1 MNMPVKTEK
10 LQMRPD
16 ILTRSGN
23 YFDFLVP
30 DLKSIEIY
38 DIAHALSHIC
48 RFGGHTRKF
57 YSVAQHSVMVSQI
70 VPESMALVGLLHDA
84 AEAYVGDIPKPLK
97 NLLPDYQLIEKRVED
112 YVFTKFGL
120 KLPMPSEIKKADII
134 LLATEQRDLMPMHSD
149 EWQIIDGVKPLEET
163 IIPWSPE
170 KARCEFL
177 KRFELLRLTEITDFV
192 ERDGL

>member
-70 VPESMALVGLLHDA
+70 VPEPMALVGLLHDA

-120 KLPMPSEIKKADII
+120 TLPMPPEIKKADIV
-134 LLATEQRDLMPMHSD
+134 LLATEQRDLMPIHSD
-149 EWQIIDGVKPLEET
+149 EWQIIDGVKPLEGT
-163 IIPWSPE
+163 IIPWSSE
-170 KARCEFL
+170 KARQEFL
-177 KRFELLRLTEITDFV
+177 KRFELLRLTEINDFV
-192 ERDGL
+192 EKDGL

>member
-1 MNMPVKTEK
+1 
-10 LQMRPD
+10 MRPD

-57 YSVAQHSVMVSQI
+57 YSVAQHSVTVSQI
-70 VPESMALVGLLHDA
+70 VPEPMALVGLLHDA

-97 NLLPDYQLIEKRVED
+97 NLLPDYQVIEKRVED

-120 KLPMPSEIKKADII
+120 TLPMPPEIKKADII

-163 IIPWSPE
+163 IIPWSSE

-177 KRFELLRLTEITDFV
+177 KRFELLRLAAITDFV
-192 ERDGL
+192 EKNGQ